1 MPKSHVATCVFL
13 SVISQFSSARWHLRK
28 KSAKNRT
35 KARSGRTLRI
45 RPCNHGC
52 VDNQPFRRILIVTQG
67 LFYAERA
74 GPCGS
79 FLCSCRHS
87 MMRFCAGMRDFRQS
101 SIWEMMKSHFITF
114 IFLSN
119 TSQLSSARRY
129 RVCESTTT
137 RYSHMLPIDGV
148 PMSTQTRQAYRRLTS
163 EK

>member
-1 MPKSHVATCVFL
+1 MPKSHFCTPHIREVVRQSYKQGGKSAISDNHNHLYDKCWSIIFATCVSL
-13 SVISQFSSARWHLRK
+13 SNTSQLSSARRHLRK

-67 LFYAERA
+67 LFYAKRA

-87 MMRFCAGMRDFRQS
+87 MMRFCAGMRDFRQP
-101 SIWEMMKSHFITF
+101 SI
-114 IFLSN
+114 
-119 TSQLSSARRY
+119 
-129 RVCESTTT
+129 
-137 RYSHMLPIDGV
+137 
-148 PMSTQTRQAYRRLTS
+148 
-163 EK
+163 